1 MTDDIVV
8 RRRDSGLPYSKG
20 FMAQSIMATGLA
32 PARSYELARCIE
44 ERLRRTG
51 VTEVSLLELRS
62 LTEAVLLEKEGA
74 DAVERFRGWQR
85 LDRMDRPLVV
95 LIGGTA
101 GTGKSTLATSLA
113 HRLGITRLTATD
125 MIRHVLR
132 AFFAENVMP
141 DVHYS
146 SFEARAAVGL
156 HDAGEDL
163 DLLGFRAQAEHVGSG
178 VRAIIDRAIR
188 ERTPLVLE
196 GVHLVP
202 GILPPDLLR
211 RALVVHAVLVVSDE
225 AAHRSHFEMRGEAQS
240 RGPAHRY
247 IEALPTIRKLQDYLV
262 ERAQREGVPV
272 LANESIDGSLA
283 TMLSLVL
290 EAVGELETPDAATSA
305 AGRVNLRRDDGAV
318 MRGPAH
324 VQLSSADAGLS
335 ADN

>member
-1 MTDDIVV
+1 MPDIVV

-32 PARSYELARCIE
+32 PARSYELARQIE
-44 ERLRRTG
+44 DRLRRTG
-51 VTEVSLLELRS
+51 VTEVSLADLRS
-62 LTEAVLLEKEGA
+62 LTETVLHDEEGVE
-74 DAVERFRGWQR
+74 AVERFRGWQR

-113 HRLGITRLTATD
+113 HRLGITRLTSTD

-146 SFEARAAVGL
+146 SFEARSAVGL
-156 HDAGEDL
+156 HDEGDDL

-178 VRAIIDRAIR
+178 IRAIIDRAVR

-202 GILPPDLLR
+202 GILTADLLR
-211 RALVVHAVLVVSDE
+211 RALVVHAVLVVPDE
-225 AAHRSHFEMRGEAQS
+225 TAHRSHFEMRGEAQA
-240 RGPAHRY
+240 RGPANRY
-247 IEALPTIRKLQDYLV
+247 IEALPTIRKLQSYLV
-262 ERAQREGVPV
+262 ERAHREGVPV
-272 LANESIDGSLA
+272 LVNDSIDGSLA

-290 EAVGELETPDAATSA
+290 EAVAELEPVDGATRARDEGNRWREGAVTRQRARVQSPSA
-305 AGRVNLRRDDGAV
+305 A
-318 MRGPAH
+318 
-324 VQLSSADAGLS
+324 AGLS
-335 ADN
+335 PGD